1 MTNKQLMII
10 ITNKKYIYIQVGHQ
24 DYLGDV
30 HVSIIRIIF
39 NISFIPKTDTKILIL
54 EQICNF
60 S

>member
-1 MTNKQLMII
+1 M
-10 ITNKKYIYIQVGHQ
+10 YIQVGHQ

-30 HVSIIRIIF
+30 HVSIKRIIF
-39 NISFIPKTDTKILIL
+39 KISFIPKTDTKILIL